1 MTPDTERLPWLS
13 VPVTL
18 DPNTAQSNLK
28 FFHELTSVQHSRQQ
42 PLPDNPERCTTRV
55 CVLGA
60 TGFTSGKHSWT
71 VEVGI
76 GKEWYIGVAAE
87 SIKRKSVVFLKPS
100 EGYWVISLCKDSYWA
115 HASSQTKL
123 PLKLPPAR
131 VMVKLD
137 YEKGKIVFVNTV
149 DSSIIHA
156 FSDRFTERLFPYL
169 SPGISQGE
177 KTAVPLTIC
186 PRRITVGV
194 D

>member
-1 MTPDTERLPWLS
+1 MPSLS

-28 FFHELTSVQHSRQQ
+28 FFYELTCVQYSSKQ

-71 VEVGI
+71 VDVGI

-87 SIKRKSVVFLKPS
+87 SIKRKSVIFLNPS
-100 EGYWVISLCKDSYWA
+100 EGFWVISLSNSDTYWA
-115 HASSQTKL
+115 HASSRTKL
-123 PLKLPPAR
+123 QLKLKPAR
-131 VMVKLD
+131 VTVKLD

-149 DSSIIHA
+149 DSSIIHT

-169 SPGISQGE
+169 SPGIYQGE
-177 KTAVPLTIC
+177 KTSVPLTIC
-186 PRRITVGV
+186 PLRITVDV
-194 D
+194 E